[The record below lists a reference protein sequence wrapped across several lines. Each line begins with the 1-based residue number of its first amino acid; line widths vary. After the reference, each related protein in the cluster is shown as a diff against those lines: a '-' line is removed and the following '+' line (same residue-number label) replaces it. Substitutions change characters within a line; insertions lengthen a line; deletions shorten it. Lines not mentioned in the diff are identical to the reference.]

1 RTGPVDLRRG
11 RARSS
16 LPRRGTH
23 VHGAVPG
30 PAGQRRLA
38 PPRPRG
44 QPAHGHQGPQGCD
57 DDPADGEPRCAGRP
71 VRRRRRGTGNLR
83 TGHRRAAAH
92 RHRDARR
99 RRGHR
104 ARRRGQHP
112 LPVGVGTAPRIGD
125 AAGDRADEVPAARDP
140 CDRGGDHRGRRGARG
155 NRGRARLRLGGGDDD
170 PRRARL
176 GAPGRALGAHRR
188 RGRRRHRGG
197 PARIGL
203 PRPLGNE
210 GAARGGP
217 RRGVAPGCPYRAVY
231 TGMSTPAPS
240 STTAAVGPTRSPAV
254 GEPGRMWK
262 RVHLATIA
270 GPDPGCVIELGA
282 AGRGLPPSPPV
293 IVGRGLFADAQIDDP
308 HLSRQEFTA
317 RAGTRWGR
325 PGAWIEREP
334 ARRRHLRPGARLRA
348 GASTF
353 EVRTDA
359 ARRSRPRIELAPLL
373 PLAASLGFAAMW
385 IFPGAGP
392 WPLIAAGL
400 LTPAGMLLRSR
411 VGRGPLPDPAQLARL
426 GIADPRR
433 REAETEP
440 PWPVD
445 LGNAPS
451 RRRLR
456 PAKLNV
462 SPGDVVALIGPGALS
477 LARWVTAQLLS
488 RGGQECP
495 DRARESAG
503 AGARYELRFT
513 SPGASITLIAAPT
526 PGVVPGHATTVVPVR
541 AGHNRAVTRP
551 WYEALARGSTG
562 AELPEVAHLI
572 DHLPE
577 LPRLPWARHDGRL
590 AAPIGVA
597 VGPSGRE
604 TATID
609 LSADAPHAVIAGTT
623 GAGKSELLTS
633 WLCGLAARYPPAHV
647 AMVLVDYKGGATFGA
662 LARLPHVLE
671 VLTDLEHPYT
681 VRALRSLRV
690 EI

>member
-1 RTGPVDLRRG
+1 
-11 RARSS
+11 
-16 LPRRGTH
+16 
-23 VHGAVPG
+23 
-30 PAGQRRLA
+30 
-38 PPRPRG
+38 
-44 QPAHGHQGPQGCD
+44 
-57 DDPADGEPRCAGRP
+57 
-71 VRRRRRGTGNLR
+71 
-83 TGHRRAAAH
+83 
-92 RHRDARR
+92 
-99 RRGHR
+99 
-104 ARRRGQHP
+104 
-112 LPVGVGTAPRIGD
+112 
-125 AAGDRADEVPAARDP
+125 
-140 CDRGGDHRGRRGARG
+140 
-155 NRGRARLRLGGGDDD
+155 
-170 PRRARL
+170 
-176 GAPGRALGAHRR
+176 
-188 RGRRRHRGG
+188 
-197 PARIGL
+197 
-203 PRPLGNE
+203 
-210 GAARGGP
+210 
-217 RRGVAPGCPYRAVY
+217 
-231 TGMSTPAPS
+231 
-240 STTAAVGPTRSPAV
+240 
-254 GEPGRMWK
+254 
-262 RVHLATIA
+262 
-270 GPDPGCVIELGA
+270 
-282 AGRGLPPSPPV
+282 

-359 ARRSRPRIELAPLL
+359 ARRSRPRVELALLL

-445 LGNAPS
+445 LGNAPA

-456 PAKLNV
+456 PAKRHV
-462 SPGDVVALIGPGALS
+462 SPGDVVALIGPGALG
-477 LARWVTAQLLS
+477 LARWVAAQLLS

-495 DRARESAG
+495 DRAREPAG
-503 AGARYELRFT
+503 AGARYELRFA

-526 PGVVPGHATTVVPVR
+526 PGAVPGHATTVVPVR

-562 AELPEVAHLI
+562 AELPEVAHVS
-572 DHLPE
+572 DHLPV
-577 LPRLPWARHDGRL
+577 LPHLPWARHDGRL

-597 VGPSGRE
+597 VGPRGRE

-690 EI
+690 EILRRERLLKDSGAAHVAGGPSGRSPARPTVWRVPPARDPPSPGAPFGGWGVGFPGGRRWLRVRGPGPGPSTTPARRRCRGCSSSSTSSAYSPMNIPTCSTNSCGSPPRAVRSGSTPCSPRSAPAAR